1 MTTQE
6 ALDEILQILPDNRLD
21 EVLDFARFLSERD
34 ERDAWQK
41 FGRNQLARAYGPD
54 EPEYSL
60 DDLKPELN
68 E

>member
-6 ALDEILQILPDNRLD
+6 ALREIIQVLPEDRLQ
-21 EVLDFARFLSERD
+21 EVLDFAKFLSEHD
-34 ERDAWQK
+34 EREAWQK

-54 EPEYSL
+54 EPEYNL
-60 DDLKPELN
+60 DDLKPELT

>member
-1 MTTQE
+1 MSTQE
-6 ALDEILQILPDNRLD
+6 ALHEIFQILPENQLH
-21 EVLDFARFLSERD
+21 EVLDFARFLSER
-34 ERDAWQK
+34 EAWRT

-60 DDLKPELN
+60 EDLKPELN